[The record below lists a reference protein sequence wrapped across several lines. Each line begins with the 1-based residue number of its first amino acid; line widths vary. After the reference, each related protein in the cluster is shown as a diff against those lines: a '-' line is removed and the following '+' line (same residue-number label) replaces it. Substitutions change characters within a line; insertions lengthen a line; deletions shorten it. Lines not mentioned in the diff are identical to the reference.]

1 MKLPGCLLGLCLSV
15 LLYGCQS
22 TNTVVPPDIEFQDV
36 SLSLSTVNPE
46 ANLDLFAY
54 DKRAPLDVKELDR
67 QQLQGITTIDLTYAS
82 PTGSRVPTTL
92 ILPKGAGPFAGL
104 VIQHGMP
111 SDRKAMDWLGQSY
124 AHMGAVVVMID
135 APWARPE
142 RQECEGYTC
151 RTVPRFTEEDR
162 TDQIELMIDLQRAV
176 DLLLSRPEVDPQR
189 LAYIGVSYGGAMG
202 GLFAGIEQ
210 RLKAYVL
217 VVGDGGLVEH
227 TSEPDES
234 GYPDHW
240 NKRWVEAMWPIEP
253 LHYVSRAAPAALLF
267 QNGLQD
273 DLVPPRDALR
283 YQQAGSQP
291 KTVRWYD
298 AGHGPTAS
306 SLSDQSLWL
315 FKHIGPQGLFFLRP
329 YFSASTIWVNYLLGF
344 WFLLVVASLI
354 LLLLD
359 TARGTPWTAG
369 TLLSWVLVVLFFGP
383 FGLVSYF
390 FTWRRPLRAEPAK
403 NNLSTAW
410 RALGATSWSVAWV
423 LLGSAAVIVV
433 VVSYLDFFS
442 DAPILNIFFSVGLP
456 FLSAFLIY
464 LVMHLTSM
472 QEGSRFTLRWSPMV
486 LFISVCI
493 VMAGSYPLMILL
505 INRWL
510 GQPYPF
516 GWNLTN
522 ALIFGILC
530 LGALSGAVIAYLP
543 HYWMIRRG
551 LLVWSV
557 PAPGDQLEEHPI
569 SSPARMPWYQTTGYC
584 LLAFIIMLVG
594 IGLASIYTI

>member
-1 MKLPGCLLGLCLSV
+1 MKLPACLLWLFLSALLC
-15 LLYGCQS
+15 GCQPAAA
-22 TNTVVPPDIEFQDV
+22 VAPPDIEFQDV
-36 SLSLSTVNPE
+36 SRSQSTVNPE
-46 ANLDLFAY
+46 VNLDLFAY
-54 DKRAPLDVKELDR
+54 DKLAPLEVQELNS
-67 QQLQGITTIDLTYAS
+67 QEQQGITTIDLTYAS
-82 PTGSRVPTTL
+82 PTGNRVPATL
-92 ILPKGAGPFAGL
+92 ILPKGSGPFAGL

-111 SDRKAMDWLGQSY
+111 ADRKAMDWLGQSY
-124 AHMGAVVVMID
+124 AHIGAVVVMID

-142 RQECEGYTC
+142 RQECEGYSC
-151 RTVPRFTEEDR
+151 RSVPRITEEDR
-162 TDQIELMIDLQRAV
+162 ADQIELMLDLQRAV
-176 DLLLSRPEVDPQR
+176 DLLLSRPKVDPQR

-227 TSEPDES
+227 TSEPDQS

-273 DLVPPRDALR
+273 QMVPPRDALR

-291 KTVRWYD
+291 KTVLWYD

-306 SLSDQSLWL
+306 SLKDQSLWL

-329 YFSASTIWVNYLLGF
+329 HFSASTIWMNYLIGF
-344 WFLLVVASLI
+344 WFLLLVASLI

-359 TARGTPWTAG
+359 AARGTPWTVG
-369 TLLSWVLVVLFFGP
+369 TLLIWVLVVLFLGP
-383 FGLVSYF
+383 LGLLAYF
-390 FTWRRPLRAEPAK
+390 FTWRRPLRAEPPK

-410 RALGATSWSVAWV
+410 RALGATLWSVAWV
-423 LLGSAAVIVV
+423 LLGAAAVIVV
-433 VVSYLDFFS
+433 VVSYMDFFS
-442 DAPILNIFFSVGLP
+442 SFPILNIFFSVGLP

-464 LVMHLTSM
+464 LVMHLTSR
-472 QEGSRFTLRWSPMV
+472 QEGSRFKLRWSPMA
-486 LFISVCI
+486 LFISVCV

-505 INRWL
+505 IDRCL
-510 GQPYPF
+510 GQPFPF

-522 ALIFGILC
+522 ALIFVILC
-530 LGALSGAVIAYLP
+530 LGALSGALIAYLP

-551 LLVWSV
+551 VLNWCV
-557 PAPGDQLEEHPI
+557 PAPSDQLDHYQI
-569 SSPARMPWYQTTGYC
+569 NSPARMPWYQAVGLC
-584 LLAFIIMLVG
+584 LLAFIVMLVG
-594 IGLASIYTI
+594 IGLASI